1 MIGWFIIGY
10 AVVAVAMAIVAST
23 IKTGGRVLAEIIAC
37 VLMGML
43 WPLVIVIRLWAL
55 FFQLGGRK

>member
-23 IKTGGRVLAEIIAC
+23 IKTGGRVFAEVIAC
-37 VLMGML
+37 VFVGAF
-43 WPLVIVIRLWAL
+43 WPLAIVIRLLAL
-55 FFQLGGRK
+55 FFQAGSK

>member
-23 IKTGGRVLAEIIAC
+23 IKTGGRVFAEIIAC
-37 VLMGML
+37 VVMGIL
-43 WPLVIVIRLWAL
+43 WPLVIVIRLLAL
-55 FFQLGGRK
+55 LFPAGSK